1 MRACTCTGKYTC
13 EHVCVCVCVCS
24 VCVCVGTE
32 EEKQKQWELLQSP
45 RMSPPPPCLTD
56 AGVVEVWGA
65 GVSGEEDD

>member
-1 MRACTCTGKYTC
+1 MRT
-13 EHVCVCVCVCS
+13 CVCVCLCVQCL
-24 VCVCVGTE
+24 CVCVYGGGETE
-32 EEKQKQWELLQSP
+32 TVGAPFHFP